1 MVGNSSASSNQAV
14 PGDLS
19 PAGNGLGHQ
28 QVQAIQRARMIAAM
42 AEVYA
47 ELGAPDVT
55 VAHVVARSGV
65 SRRTFYE
72 VFEDLEDCFLAA
84 FDDGVERASRY
95 VLDTVDPNMKWVDRV
110 RASLTALLSFLDDE
124 PLMGRLLIV
133 DSLSAG
139 PTALER
145 RSRILTR
152 ILTVID
158 QGRGEA
164 RAGQGAPPLTAEGM
178 VGGALSILHARLLQ
192 DNKSGLVELTGPL
205 MGMIVLPYLG
215 AAASRRELE
224 RPPPKPR
231 ARRQTAHRNPL
242 HQLETRLTY
251 RTVRVLMTIASHPG
265 SSNRKIADASGI
277 ADQGQMSKLL
287 ARLHQLDLIQNT
299 GAGAARGEPNAWT
312 LTDKGWQ
319 IHNAIAQQTTH
330 TYALGDRRQ

>member
-124 PLMGRLLIV
+124 PLMGRL
-133 DSLSAG
+133 
-139 PTALER
+139 
-145 RSRILTR
+145 RILTR